1 MPVNVTSNITL
12 YNVTFNFTSMIVNGG
27 ILYKD
32 DSNPNF
38 YILGD
43 RVNINN
49 INITRSSGF
58 NSVSGFMVISNIN
71 LELININISLINWV
85 NVNGQNLDSSLIE
98 PGRNNIL
105 YNNFIEGYSVVMI
118 NS

>member
-1 MPVNVTSNITL
+1 MPFNTTSNITF
-12 YNVTFNFTSMIVNGG
+12 YNVTFNYTKMIVNGS

-38 YILGD
+38 FILGD
-43 RVNINN
+43 QVNINN
-49 INITRSSGF
+49 TNITKSSGF
-58 NSVSGFMVISNIN
+58 NSVSGFAVTSNIN
-71 LELININISLINWV
+71 LELLNINISLINWV
-85 NVNGQNLDSSLIE
+85 DTNGQDLLPSLIE

-105 YNNFIEGYSVVMI
+105 YNSFIEGYSVIVI